1 MYHVRLFIVEKMGFG
16 TAPRWCGIHSKH
28 LPLLQKTCLSY
39 AFETLVAYAG
49 TCLYTHALARV
60 CRSRPTYVGRGLLW
74 SFYFQN
80 RLFLELNSDRDIQR
94 LQDYFLT
101 IFNQLSQRFNWSKML
116 NFKFSLRKFQ
126 DLNFYFMK
134 PYSPNSNIIIT
145 TYHCIYLYIQQHMP

>member
-1 MYHVRLFIVEKMGFG
+1 MWDSFQTSAIIAEN
-16 TAPRWCGIHSKH
+16 
-28 LPLLQKTCLSY
+28 LSFLCFWNPSY
-39 AFETLVAYAG
+39 VHRNVLIYLCFSL
-49 TCLYTHALARV
+49 C
-60 CRSRPTYVGRGLLW
+60 TYVGRGLLW